1 MFFLSKN
8 DWSLQYVNNEHQTVC
23 TNYAD
28 IQCLHIVFTNMS
40 NKSWHMS
47 NQRDRN
53 KQMLPVTKWRV
64 VLIKHEWSPT
74 IFQATSGVNS
84 ECIFFI
90 WWNEQQNTLL
100 FSCLQ
105 HNCCWNY
112 HASFSDCVLYWLV
125 LLWQVWQLH
134 CQNRKIIKVIHHHNS
149 YGCLNKVKCQEM
161 VVFKACYADKNVFLR
176 TLTYYIRYILY
187 QPW

>member
-1 MFFLSKN
+1 LFFLSKN

-100 FSCLQ
+100 FFLPLTQLLLKLSRIVFRLCIILTCSAMTSMTIALSKQ
-105 HNCCWNY
+105 KDNKGNT
-112 HASFSDCVLYWLV
+112 SPQFLWL
-125 LLWQVWQLH
+125 LKW
-134 CQNRKIIKVIHHHNS
+134 
-149 YGCLNKVKCQEM
+149 GEM
-161 VVFKACYADKNVFLR
+161 SGNGS
-176 TLTYYIRYILY
+176 I
-187 QPW
+187 